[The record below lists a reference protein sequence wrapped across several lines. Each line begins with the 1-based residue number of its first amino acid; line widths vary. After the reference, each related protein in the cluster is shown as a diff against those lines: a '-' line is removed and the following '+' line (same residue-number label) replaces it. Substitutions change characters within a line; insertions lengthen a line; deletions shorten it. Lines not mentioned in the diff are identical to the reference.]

1 MKRLLMIL
9 SCVVVLLIA
18 MRPDA
23 VRASIVYNNYTTD
36 IGSRYDPGLLEVGD
50 EVILGAGPRTL
61 SDFKFL
67 YWGTGAWSG
76 NETVTLNIYKND
88 GPPDLSTG
96 YASPGTQIY
105 TGTPFGISEPP
116 AGLSWEVAY
125 STSTGDFVTPV
136 NLPSNFTWSVKFGGI
151 GAGEAA
157 GVPLFSPPSYG
168 ENFDYYWQY
177 SGGAWA
183 MRDITDPSTP
193 ANFGAQITAVPEPS
207 AIWVPTFSALIVI
220 TARVISRRRRERVA
234 VLDAN

>member
-9 SCVVVLLIA
+9 SCVVVLLVA

-23 VRASIVYNNYTTD
+23 VRASIVYNNYTD
-36 IGSRYDPGLLEVGD
+36 MVGYSYNPGLLEVGD
-50 EVILGAGPRTL
+50 EVVLGAGPRTL

-67 YWGTGAWSG
+67 YWGTGFSG

-88 GPPDLSTG
+88 GPTG
-96 YASPGTQIY
+96 VSNHPSPGTPIY
-105 TGTPFGISEPP
+105 TGTPFSIVEPSP
-116 AGLSWEVAY
+116 GTSLEVAY

-136 NLPSNFTWSVKFGGI
+136 NLPSSFTWSVKFGGI

-157 GVPLFSPPSYG
+157 GVPLFSPPSVGQNY
-168 ENFDYYWQY
+168 NTYWEY
-177 SGGAWA
+177 SAGAWA
-183 MRDITDPSTP
+183 ERNITNPSYMP
-193 ANFGAQITAVPEPS
+193 ASFGAQISAVPEPS

-220 TARVISRRRRERVA
+220 TARIISRRRRGPIT